1 MNSNISTR
9 TLIAKNV
16 VFVSTNKLMQIYD
29 ELQEAIEVYKRYDT
43 VYFWKPAQRKETDYE
58 KKIQIGF
65 FLKIRVEIMYRET
78 SQQCIVTR
86 SIYINN
92 KKKTVRVLK
101 TMCNEIEQIINDRKQ
116 LEASRKK
123 LMNRRSY

>member
-78 SQQCIVTR
+78 SQKCIVTR

>member
-16 VFVSTNKLMQIYD
+16 IFVSTNKLIQIYD

-43 VYFWKPAQRKETDYE
+43 VYFWKPAQRKEIDYE

-65 FLKIRVEIMYRET
+65 FLKIRVEIM
-78 SQQCIVTR
+78 
-86 SIYINN
+86 
-92 KKKTVRVLK
+92 
-101 TMCNEIEQIINDRKQ
+101 
-116 LEASRKK
+116 
-123 LMNRRSY
+123 

>member
-29 ELQEAIEVYKRYDT
+29 ELQEAVEVYKRYDT

-78 SQQCIVTR
+78 SQKCIVTR

-116 LEASRKK
+116 LEASRRK